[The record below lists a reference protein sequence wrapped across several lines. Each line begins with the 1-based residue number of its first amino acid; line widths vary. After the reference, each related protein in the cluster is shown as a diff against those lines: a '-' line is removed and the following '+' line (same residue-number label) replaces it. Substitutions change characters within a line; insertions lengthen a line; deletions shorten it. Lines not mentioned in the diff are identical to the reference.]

1 LLILNPSVA
10 LKQASNP
17 IQTVAMGKKGG
28 KSANDKSVKS
38 HKISLTKFSGEST
51 KKKTKNKNTTKRI
64 DNQKTR
70 NQDNFAAQLNEL
82 RERSL
87 GASKAPAAGRKV
99 ELPTLK
105 IREATFQLPT
115 SSAAESA
122 PATYLADQL
131 LEGERTVVVRAPNP
145 AKTVKMASVN
155 RFELLEMENEELLE
169 DGTLSSLK
177 MDVRPATFALQSRE
191 STF

>member
-1 LLILNPSVA
+1 
-10 LKQASNP
+10 
-17 IQTVAMGKKGG
+17 MGKKGG
-28 KSANDKSVKS
+28 KSVNDKSVKS
-38 HKISLTKFSGEST
+38 HKISLTKFSGGST
-51 KKKTKNKNTTKRI
+51 KKKTKNKNTTNRV

-70 NQDNFAAQLNEL
+70 NQNNFAAQLNEL

-87 GASKAPAAGRKV
+87 GASRVPAAGRKV

-105 IREATFQLPT
+105 IKEATFQLPK
-115 SSAAESA
+115 SPELESA

-131 LEGERTVVVRAPNP
+131 LEGEKTVVVRAPKH

-177 MDVRPATFALQSRE
+177 MDVKPATFSLQTRDSL
-191 STF
+191 F